1 MPKYRKKPVVVE
13 AVRWTGSNLEEIRN
27 FVGGYL
33 IEECVELFD
42 IKRTLKE
49 MLVDIAIDTLEG
61 TMRVDYG
68 DYIIKGVQGE
78 FYPCKPDIFHETYEN
93 LIDKNGEYEVKDEEI
108 SKLLTP
114 QKPKTVWDLKDGDK
128 CFKVHCNGAIE
139 ARNWNKNDDNL
150 NKCRELGF
158 IFLTKEE
165 AEFEVERRKCE
176 VIMLKHGTRDT
187 VPENLEHVYKWT
199 IGIDNKNKATHSN
212 FIWRVVSSGTIWF
225 ATKELVHK
233 TIEEIGE
240 DRLKKY
246 VLKV

>member
-1 MPKYRKKPVVVE
+1 MNKKAMFSQP
-13 AVRWTGSNLEEIRN
+13 
-27 FVGGYL
+27 
-33 IEECVELFD
+33 
-42 IKRTLKE
+42 
-49 MLVDIAIDTLEG
+49 M
-61 TMRVDYG
+61 
-68 DYIIKGVQGE
+68 
-78 FYPCKPDIFHETYEN
+78 
-93 LIDKNGEYEVKDEEI
+93 NGLSDEEI
-108 SKLLTP
+108 SKLLTL
-114 QKPKTVWDLKDGDK
+114 QKPKTVWDLKDDDK

-212 FIWRVVSSGTIWF
+212 FIWRVASSGTIWF
-225 ATKELVHK
+225 ATKELVYK